1 MALGNPPHP
10 SRMWGSG
17 SVGAPWLDFCD
28 AHTAQGHGPSLAGPH
43 AEARD
48 LKRGPGRPPHA
59 TGHVKD
65 REDAGPVAEHVLYAC
80 RWVVTAHE
88 EGRGFHPT
96 VVRRLW
102 KARSTCILVFGHT
115 QGRSIYAG
123 PPGPCG
129 SRASQSRNT
138 KSARPLMDPS
148 SACGAGGCAHTGL
161 QLRPPKTDSR
171 PPVTKPRTNH
181 IPISRAQ

>member
-1 MALGNPPHP
+1 MRTQPRAAAPPRP
-10 SRMWGSG
+10 TGRRRQ
-17 SVGAPWLDFCD
+17 P
-28 AHTAQGHGPSLAGPH
+28 HTQN
-43 AEARD
+43 

-59 TGHVKD
+59 TGRVKD

-80 RWVVTAHE
+80 CWVVTTHE

-102 KARSTCILVFGHT
+102 KARSTCVLVFGHT

-138 KSARPLMDPS
+138 ESARPLMDPS

-161 QLRPPKTDSR
+161 QPRPPETDSR
-171 PPVTKPRTNH
+171 PPVTKPEQITYRFPGLSEH
-181 IPISRAQ
+181 SWAGQQLSPSPHLEC

>member
-1 MALGNPPHP
+1 MTGAAFTLALGNPPHP
-10 SRMWGSG
+10 SSMWGSG

-28 AHTAQGHGPSLAGPH
+28 AHTAQGRGPSLAGPH

-59 TGHVKD
+59 TGRVKD

-102 KARSTCILVFGHT
+102 KAR
-115 QGRSIYAG
+115 A
-123 PPGPCG
+123 
-129 SRASQSRNT
+129 
-138 KSARPLMDPS
+138 ARPLWKPRLAITQHGVREAPDGPLIS
-148 SACGAGGCAHTGL
+148 VWRRGLCAHRTA
-161 QLRPPKTDSR
+161 TAASR
-171 PPVTKPRTNH
+171 D
-181 IPISRAQ
+181 